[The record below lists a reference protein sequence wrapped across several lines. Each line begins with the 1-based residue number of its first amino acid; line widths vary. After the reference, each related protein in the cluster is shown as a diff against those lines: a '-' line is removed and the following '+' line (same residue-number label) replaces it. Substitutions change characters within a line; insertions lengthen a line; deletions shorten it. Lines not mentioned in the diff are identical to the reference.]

1 MSKMSIPNYRPYLG
15 SVIFNALIHIW
26 INSASHK
33 QCKPY
38 LIVVI
43 CGKAKRIRTNEHP
56 VMKRRQYTR
65 FLLNFSSQATYAF
78 VPSKVKASKTEKMF
92 AHWQTKI
99 KQNSNFLFL
108 SVHDSIPSKAPSIC
122 LPIHLP
128 TGSSYSRLYYM
139 DHFRTRMLKIIAPS
153 QYATLGV

>member
-78 VPSKVKASKTEKMF
+78 VPSKVKVSKTEKCLLIGRPKSN
-92 AHWQTKI
+92 KI
-99 KQNSNFLFL
+99 PIFFFFL
-108 SVHDSIPSKAPSIC
+108 SMILTQVKVPLFVYLYIC
-122 LPIHLP
+122 PQVPLIRVCN
-128 TGSSYSRLYYM
+128 TWITSERGC
-139 DHFRTRMLKIIAPS
+139 
-153 QYATLGV
+153 